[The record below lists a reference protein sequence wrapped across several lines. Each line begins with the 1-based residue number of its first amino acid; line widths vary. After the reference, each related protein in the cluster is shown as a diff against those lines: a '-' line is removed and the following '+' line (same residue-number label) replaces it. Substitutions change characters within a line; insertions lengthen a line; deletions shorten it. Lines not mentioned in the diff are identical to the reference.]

1 MDTSIALKPI
11 LQEEDAIK
19 VIKILNLKN
28 NFQLSVLVPDIFRY
42 EFFNVMSGK
51 YSASVCEKFYE
62 HLTEK
67 QWSIIPFDY
76 DIIRIAT
83 RLKGKY
89 QKITF
94 YDAAYH
100 ALAKAY
106 KTIFVTADERYAR
119 MVNDEDVVLLK
130 DLEV

>member
-1 MDTSIALKPI
+1 MDTSVALKP
-11 LQEEDAIK
+11 LFEEEESAK
-19 VIKILNLKN
+19 VMKLLNLKN

-42 EFFNVMSGK
+42 EFFNVVGGK
-51 YSASVCEKFYE
+51 YSAVECEKAYE

-67 QWSIIPFDY
+67 QWSIIPFDH

-83 RLKGKY
+83 RLKEKY
-89 QKITF
+89 PKITF

-106 KTIFVTADERYAR
+106 RIIFVTADERYAR
-119 MVNDEDVVLLK
+119 MVNEKDVVLLK